1 MRRPV
6 PLSLT
11 KWKCIC
17 QNVFLQHFFFFFKLK
32 MKYFSIP
39 WNWNVSLGFTDLTG
53 SILFD
58 IGSMIICFCFFFF
71 SHCHLETAVVPRLLV
86 SLSPLVR
93 VLWLHCPSRN
103 SIKALCY
110 LHPCAFSKLSS
121 FILALK
127 FTPKRSYP
135 LKKLLD
141 ERPQEIS
148 SNINFPMILQLKVCV
163 RVLLLLQ
170 IW

>member
-1 MRRPV
+1 MEMH
-6 PLSLT
+6 LS
-11 KWKCIC
+11 KC
-17 QNVFLQHFFFFFKLK
+17 FPSTFFFFKLK

-39 WNWNVSLGFTDLTG
+39 SLKLECFTWIHSSDRKYFIWHWFNDNLY
-53 SILFD
+53 
-58 IGSMIICFCFFFF
+58 FF

-86 SLSPLVR
+86 SLSPLVQ
-93 VLWLHCPSRN
+93 VLWLHCPSCN
-103 SIKALCY
+103 SIKALCN
-110 LHPCAFSKLSS
+110 LHPCAFSKLNS

-127 FTPKRSYP
+127 FTLKRSYP

-163 RVLLLLQ
+163 RVL
-170 IW
+170 

>member
-1 MRRPV
+1 MF
-6 PLSLT
+6 SF
-11 KWKCIC
+11 
-17 QNVFLQHFFFFFKLK
+17 NFFFFTFLTENEIFQHCLKLECFTWIYWSDR
-32 MKYFSIP
+32 KYFI
-39 WNWNVSLGFTDLTG
+39 WHWFNDNLY
-53 SILFD
+53 
-58 IGSMIICFCFFFF
+58 FF
-71 SHCHLETAVVPRLLV
+71 SHCHLETAVVPKLLV
-86 SLSPLVR
+86 SLSPLVQ
-93 VLWLHCPSRN
+93 VLWLHCPSHN

-141 ERPQEIS
+141 EIPQEIS

-163 RVLLLLQ
+163 RVLYLLLLQ

>member
-1 MRRPV
+1 MEMH
-6 PLSLT
+6 LS
-11 KWKCIC
+11 KC
-17 QNVFLQHFFFFFKLK
+17 FPSTFFFFFNWKWNISAFL
-32 MKYFSIP
+32 P
-39 WNWNVSLGFTDLTG
+39 WNWNVSLGFTHLTG

-58 IGSMIICFCFFFF
+58 IGSMIICIFV

-86 SLSPLVR
+86 SLSPLVQ
-93 VLWLHCPSRN
+93 VLWLHCPSCN
-103 SIKALCY
+103 SIKALCN
-110 LHPCAFSKLSS
+110 LHPCAFSKLNS

-127 FTPKRSYP
+127 FTLKRSYP

-163 RVLLLLQ
+163 RVL
-170 IW
+170 